1 VNPAEAGFTRS
12 LRDRGSHQ
20 HSGGDVQL
28 ESEQWVQAREL
39 ILGGLSDEQIAEAM
53 LVSVKQVRLVRA
65 EVEAEVRPR

>member
-1 VNPAEAGFTRS
+1 M
-12 LRDRGSHQ
+12 
-20 HSGGDVQL
+20 QL
-28 ESEQWVQAREL
+28 ESEQWLQAREL